1 MRNIVESN
9 QLMESYA
16 AVMCAVMKKDG
27 KITEKEKEKFFN
39 FYKQEFMLDELGI
52 EPLFK
57 MGMKEEDINKHI
69 KRIKEIA
76 GSDSNNMMRFMQY
89 LNETIISDGIED
101 EEYEIFE
108 GIRKILFDVNS

>member
-39 FYKQEFMLDELGI
+39 FYKQEFMLDELEI

-57 MGMKEEDINKHI
+57 MGMKEEDIDKHL
-69 KRIKEIA
+69 KRIKELS
-76 GSDSNNMMRFMQY
+76 GSDPYGMMRFMQY
-89 LNETIISDGIED
+89 LNETIISDGID
-101 EEYEIFE
+101 EGEYAIFE
-108 GIRKILFDVNS
+108 SIRKILFNVNS